1 MTGKPIK
8 LLLDE
13 HIWEGLAE
21 ALTQRGYD
29 VVHIASTEQ
38 SGIIDDEQLLA
49 FATAEGRAVLTY
61 NVRHFVLLVRL
72 WYETGREH
80 GGVILS
86 IQLQPGGELLRHVER
101 LLTTLSA
108 DELRNTARWLQEFRG
123 DSEGSI
129 QQ

>member
-1 MTGKPIK
+1 MTDRPVK

-29 VVHIASTEQ
+29 VIHIANTEH
-38 SGIIDDEQLLA
+38 SGIDDEPLLA

-61 NVRHFVLLVRL
+61 NVRHFVPLVRL
-72 WYETGREH
+72 WYEAGREH
-80 GGVILS
+80 AGVILS
-86 IQLQPGGELLRHVER
+86 IQLPPGELLRQVER

-108 DELRNTARWLQEFRG
+108 GELKNTARWLQEFSS
-123 DSEGSI
+123 DS
-129 QQ
+129 